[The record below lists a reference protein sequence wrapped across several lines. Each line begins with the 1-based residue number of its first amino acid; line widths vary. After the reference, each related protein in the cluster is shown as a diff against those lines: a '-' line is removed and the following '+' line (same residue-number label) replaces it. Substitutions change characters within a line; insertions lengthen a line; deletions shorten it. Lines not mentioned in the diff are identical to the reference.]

1 MILKQFK
8 NSLDEIIYDIYDTR
22 EYLYDNTNIVSL
34 EINGDNIHII
44 IDDLYTSVYTYQIYR
59 YTNEDLNEIDQT
71 KLKTEIL
78 SNNNILYNDL
88 KILVNNAYN
97 YVNQNI
103 DDIIDYIKIYKN
115 KIDTYYLSLG
125 VVNDQIKGYIDTVT
139 EIYYLYDIFDT
150 DELTM
155 IEENKNKT
163 LTNNELKELILT
175 KIKERITEWEFILE
189 NFEKI
194 Q

>member
-1 MILKQFK
+1 MILKQLK

-44 IDDLYTSVYTYQIYR
+44 IDDLYTSAYTYQIYR